1 MENSTYTNEI
11 ASIKDIE
18 LSTYTNE
25 IANITDKV
33 IELIKSEISD
43 ESQSINSD
51 ELRKTAINAIANA
64 IKDSVKAIICNGVYI
79 SLSKK
84 TDDIIKNDIE
94 LFCNNIKAA
103 NNGYKYTFNKFI
115 NNVFLNM
122 YNHEKNLKNNDS
134 QNSIINNQQPT
145 KTKSK
150 KIGHNIKMS
159 QDIIKTA
166 LNSIIPK
173 IKIDYKTID
182 SEGIKK
188 YGIFLYIFREIDK
201 DNIKNIDNNIKI
213 YAEFDH
219 TDIAKN
225 YVEYIEKYASLSTY
239 DRRRIF
245 YREIYND
252 VQKAIDLKQYIVISM
267 NELNKTGKKKSY
279 HVIPHRI
286 LKCDDND
293 FDYIA
298 AFALKDDK
306 YSNLVNIPVHKIIK
320 VEDGKRISFKDI
332 DFRSSD
338 KIQNYKD
345 MLEYME
351 YRLTTDGILYL
362 CKEPQEVTVYLTQ
375 NGYEMTHSRSQYKP
389 YNITFKDNNSSD
401 TKYVKT
407 AKFNATQLQTFLFF
421 FKFGKEAYIAK
432 PDEYRDD
439 FINKYREALKEYE
452 TNAKKDK
459 SINNI

>member
-1 MENSTYTNEI
+1 MENSTCINE
-11 ASIKDIE
+11 
-18 LSTYTNE
+18 STYTNE

-33 IELIKSEISD
+33 IELIKSEIPD
-43 ESQSINSD
+43 ESQNINLSKL
-51 ELRKTAINAIANA
+51 EQITNGAITSAIETSAE
-64 IKDSVKAIICNGVYI
+64 AIISNGVYI

-84 TDDIIKNDIE
+84 TEDIIKNDIE
-94 LFCNNIKAA
+94 LFRNNIKAA

-122 YNHEKNLKNNDS
+122 YNYERTLKYNDK
-134 QNSIINNQQPT
+134 QSITVNNQQPT
-145 KTKSK
+145 KTKGK

-182 SEGIKK
+182 IEGIKK
-188 YGIFLYIFREIDK
+188 HGIFLYVFRDIDQ
-201 DNIKNIDNNIKI
+201 DYEKNRLKTENNTVNI

-252 VQKAIDLKQYIVISM
+252 VQKAINLKHDIDISM
-267 NELNKTGKKKSY
+267 NESNKTGKKKSY

-298 AFALKDDK
+298 AFALKDNK

-320 VEDGKRISFKDI
+320 VEDGTGISFKDI

-389 YNITFKDNNSSD
+389 YNITFKDNDSSD
-401 TKYVKT
+401 TKYVKI

-452 TNAKKDK
+452 TNADKDK
-459 SINNI
+459 STNNI